1 MLLGVKMNRIFLL
14 LFFVVSVSSLAQENV
29 ESDSS
34 NVTPEGYRIIN
45 IDELQKTTSKDSV
58 DKQKKEPINFH
69 FSIGPAASFSLRSV
83 YGNPDGQYYEADS
96 SITLLSGYSFELGV
110 MMLFPLN
117 KQHFALKT
125 GTLFKYTSLLGKDAF
140 YIKEKSGS
148 VETLEYGTRNLRET
162 SIVFPLLF
170 VAKTKTFPI
179 ALEAGTK
186 ISIPLTSECGT
197 RSGKGDLIDLGA
209 RNSPDYAI
217 ALGLSYLATTRFS
230 IDVNLEIQLNDAY
243 SSDFFVGMSDVRYVE
258 LEIKLFFSIF

>member
-1 MLLGVKMNRIFLL
+1 MYRIFLL
-14 LFFVVSVSSLAQENV
+14 LFFVASVSALAQEGI

-34 NVTPEGYRIIN
+34 KVTPEGYRIIN
-45 IDELQKTTSKDSV
+45 IEELQKANLKDSV
-58 DKQKKEPINFH
+58 DKGKKEPKNFH
-69 FSIGPAASFSLRSV
+69 FSIGPAATFSFRSV
-83 YGNPDGQYYEADS
+83 YGNPDGKYYEADS
-96 SITLLSGYSFELGV
+96 SIALFSGYSFELGV

-125 GTLFKYTSLLGKDAF
+125 GTLFKYISLLGENAF

-148 VETLEYGTRNLRET
+148 TETMEYGTRDLRET

-186 ISIPLTSECGT
+186 ISIPLTSECGM
-197 RSGKGDLIDLGA
+197 RSGNGDLMDLGV

-230 IDVNLEIQLNDAY
+230 LDVNLEIQLNDAY
-243 SSDFFVGMSDVRYVE
+243 SSEFFVGMSDISYVE
-258 LEIKLFFSIF
+258 LGIRLFYSIS